1 MLQTQSAEPL
11 KDLAIKMRTG
21 LSTFSEHLFR
31 AKWQQQQF
39 KGRIIKYLGG
49 VGGLSCCCL
58 HFFFLPPRENNL
70 FLGRS
75 TSDYFFFMF
84 RRRIF
89 CRLLSLLCTLPFDV
103 FSGQHIF
110 HQFRQQSFLFC
121 PHFQQSF
128 WWRQAIFYLPP
139 PPPDIKW
146 CVPKCMNG

>member
-49 VGGLSCCCL
+49 WGALVVVACI
-58 HFFFLPPRENNL
+58 FFLLPRENNL

-75 TSDYFFFMF
+75 TSDNFFFMF

-128 WWRQAIFYLPP
+128 WWRQAIFYNLSPP
-139 PPPDIKW
+139 PPRYQMVRP
-146 CVPKCMNG
+146 